1 MTTPPETLF
10 ERIGGRDGLQLLLRR
25 FYADVRQHNTIGPI
39 FNARIHDWPSHME
52 KIADFWSGLTG
63 GPPRYGGGFAGRH
76 MPLGLEERHFQ
87 AWLELWHRHC
97 HAHLP
102 PREATEMITIAE
114 ALGARLRMVTGVAR
128 PPE

>member
-1 MTTPPETLF
+1 M
-10 ERIGGRDGLQLLLRR
+10 GGRDGLQLLLRR

-39 FNARIHDWPSHME
+39 FNAHIHDWPSHME

-87 AWLELWHRHC
+87 AWLDLWHRHC

-102 PREATEMITIAE
+102 PREAAEMITIAE
-114 ALGARLRMVTGVAR
+114 ALGTRLRMVTGVTRR
-128 PPE
+128 PE